1 MHDDTLTI
9 SFADAFPPKKLPA
22 QLPAEMPAEMPAEA
36 QDEAHAGVPFA
47 ALSAAAATTVLL
59 EACGGSGGSDSPGG
73 TSVATQQAAVQSLSA
88 DYAAARFLQH
98 AQFSSSQ
105 ADIDAVKAKGRAVWL
120 DEQIAAAP
128 GQKGWDWLAERG
140 YAVIDANQFYQ
151 MDYQANFMAWQQIL
165 SQPDGV
171 RRRCAL
177 ALSEFFVVSISGV
190 SNLQWAQFAVANYW
204 DLLTEN
210 AFGNFRSLLEQ
221 VTLSVAMGEFLN
233 TLGNQKEDAT
243 TGRLPDE
250 NYAREVM
257 QLFTIGL
264 VQLNLD
270 GTPKLGEDGAPVET
284 YSQSEVS
291 NLARVFTGFQADESD
306 GMTTSAVAPTYRLK
320 QVGYTRRPMV
330 LNASRHSTLEAR
342 FLGVTVPAGTDGK
355 TALKIALDALFNH
368 PNVGPFFG
376 RQMIQRLVCSD
387 PSPAYVARVAAAFNN
402 NGKGVRG
409 DLGAVFRAVLLDD
422 EANSTAGLTSTTFG
436 KLREPMVRLAQWTR
450 TFKANSLKG
459 TWKLG
464 KFDFSAVDALAQSPL
479 QSPSVFN
486 FFRPGYIPPGTVMAA
501 SRSTVPEFQ
510 LVNESTTASWVNFLQ
525 NIVRSGIWVRAPE
538 LITSPDAATPTDGY
552 DIVPDYSA
560 ELALVGNPD
569 ALVARLN
576 LLLCAGQLSSATVS
590 MIVAALG
597 SDKTTTTS
605 TDNSKRSYVA
615 KAIMFVMCCAEYLV
629 QK

>member
-22 QLPAEMPAEMPAEA
+22 QLPAEMPVEA
-36 QDEAHAGVPFA
+36 QGEMQGGVPFA

-73 TSVATQQAAVQSLSA
+73 TPVATQQAAAQSLSA

-190 SNLQWAQFAVANYW
+190 SNLQWAQFAVATYW

-291 NLARVFTGFQADESD
+291 NLARVFTGYQADESD

-330 LNASRHSTLEAR
+330 LNASRHSMLEAR